1 MIHQVGGRILNAK
14 TRSFGHLLPY
24 HSVAYESILLHS
36 AAKATQ
42 K

>member
-1 MIHQVGGRILNAK
+1 MIHQVDERILNAK
-14 TRSFGHLLPY
+14 TRSFWHLLPY
-24 HSVAYESILLHS
+24 HSVAYECMLLHA

>member
-1 MIHQVGGRILNAK
+1 MLHQEDERILNAK
-14 TRSFGHLLPY
+14 TRSFWYLLHY
-24 HSVAYESILLHS
+24 HSVAYESMLLHS